1 MNADFPMNIR
11 FTIML
16 EDSETGQ
23 LINGFGGTADEL
35 QGATYTID
43 GNVSISGVIGV
54 NTATQQIQ
62 NPSYNVQP
70 VVGAYPN
77 NVKHFILSIY

>member
-23 LINGFGGTADEL
+23 LINAFGGTADEL
-35 QGATYTID
+35 QGDRHTVD
-43 GNVSISGVIGV
+43 GNVSISAVIGV
-54 NTATQQIQ
+54 NTATQQIYK
-62 NPSYNVQP
+62 PSYNVQP

>member
-11 FTIML
+11 FAIIL

-23 LINGFGGTADEL
+23 LINSFGGTADEL
-35 QGATYTID
+35 QGDTHTID

-54 NTATQQIQ
+54 NTTTQQIY
-62 NPSYNVQP
+62 NPSYNVLP